1 MMDDLTLA
9 RAIHIVSVIAWI
21 GGVYMVTMIVLPLV
35 HQQSSLEDKIKIFQG
50 IEKRFGAQARFYVL
64 AAGLSGFY
72 MVDSLD
78 AWDRFASIDYWWM
91 HAMTIIWLLF
101 SIALYILEPFVLHK
115 WFHKRV
121 VVAPDKS
128 FRLVGKVHYV
138 LLTASIITVIGAIYG
153 VHG

>member
-1 MMDDLTLA
+1 MDDLTLA
-9 RAIHIVSVIAWI
+9 RAIHVLSVIVWI

-35 HQQSSLEDKIKIFQG
+35 HQQSSPDEKIKTFQG
-50 IEKRFGAQARFYVL
+50 IEKRFGAQARFFVL

-72 MVDSLD
+72 MVEDLD
-78 AWDRFASIDYWWM
+78 AWDRYSSMEYWWM
-91 HAMTIIWLLF
+91 HAMTGIWLLF

-121 VVAPDKS
+121 LEYPDQS
-128 FRLVGKVHYV
+128 FRLVGKVHHV
-138 LLTASIITVIGAIYG
+138 LLLASIITVIGAIFG